1 MIIIIQPCCC
11 NRDTLQTPHS
21 WIVFFAHSD
30 WLVQKWLANIIHL
43 WLFCSLNPGKW
54 NTEKSLMHFSR
65 ICSWRV
71 SEKSFFFFYLKWSLT
86 VLSCLFFSLGGGPDD
101 AKEVMKHI
109 FFETINWDDI
119 LNKKVIKLTIQMSN
133 QSLQHAT
140 VLWYC
145 LFNPLT
151 PKISLV
157 ILLTVL
163 HTVTVTVQYC

>member
-65 ICSWRV
+65 ICSWRL
-71 SEKSFFFFYLKWSLT
+71 SGKSFFFFFYLKWSLT

-119 LNKKVIKLTIQMSN
+119 LNKKVIKLTKQTSN

-140 VLWYC
+140 VFWYC

-157 ILLTVL
+157 ILLTVF
-163 HTVTVTVQYC
+163 HTVQCC

>member
-119 LNKKVIKLTIQMSN
+119 LNKKVINLQYKRATNHCSMPLFYGTVCLT
-133 QSLQHAT
+133 L
-140 VLWYC
+140 
-145 LFNPLT
+145 
-151 PKISLV
+151 
-157 ILLTVL
+157 
-163 HTVTVTVQYC
+163 

>member
-1 MIIIIQPCCC
+1 M
-11 NRDTLQTPHS
+11 
-21 WIVFFAHSD
+21 
-30 WLVQKWLANIIHL
+30 
-43 WLFCSLNPGKW
+43 
-54 NTEKSLMHFSR
+54 
-65 ICSWRV
+65 
-71 SEKSFFFFYLKWSLT
+71 
-86 VLSCLFFSLGGGPDD
+86 LSCLFFSLGGGPDD

-119 LNKKVIKLTIQMSN
+119 LNKKVIKLTIQTSN

-140 VLWYC
+140 VLCYC

-163 HTVTVTVQYC
+163 HTVQCC